1 MIWRS
6 RYFDILDTHWSM
18 PFHAVRLKYFI
29 QGSLC
34 INRNTRK
41 DYIMA
46 KYVEHRFVNRDKSS
60 GLHGL
65 RDAIQRH
72 DLMALLQCM
81 ANGTDLSKAL
91 NQVSSSCTIKS
102 HSTPYVP
109 SVRLTHVL
117 PSSPAGSLR
126 VSASPRRFSVWE
138 ELPPAGG
145 FLDPEWVRTFAL
157 HMISRELPRAQLHIL
172 LPILRCSVFTGWI
185 TLLSQGSSGK
195 SNSRWTDSS
204 ALWGQI

>member
-1 MIWRS
+1 
-6 RYFDILDTHWSM
+6 
-18 PFHAVRLKYFI
+18 
-29 QGSLC
+29 
-34 INRNTRK
+34 
-41 DYIMA
+41 MA

-81 ANGTDLSKAL
+81 ANGTDLSKPL

-109 SVRLTHVL
+109 CVHLTHVL
-117 PSSPAGSLR
+117 PTSPAGSLR
-126 VSASPRRFSVWE
+126 VSTSPRCFSVWE

-145 FLDPEWVRTFAL
+145 FLDPEWVRTFAYAWL
-157 HMISRELPRAQLHIL
+157 VENCLEHNYIYCCTYWDALFYWMDNSA
-172 LPILRCSVFTGWI
+172 FTGE
-185 TLLSQGSSGK
+185 
-195 SNSRWTDSS
+195 
-204 ALWGQI
+204 LWKK